1 METILDQL
9 AGPVGGIV
17 AGAAGVGF
25 GAGYAFAQR
34 TVLAM
39 ALERI
44 EAAEAEIAR
53 WQQAYIEATRHD

>member
-1 METILDQL
+1 MQTVFEQL
-9 AGPVGGIV
+9 QGPVGGIV
-17 AGAAGVGF
+17 AGGIGVGF

-44 EAAEAEIAR
+44 EAAETEIAR
-53 WQQAYIEATRHD
+53 WQQAYIEATKSD